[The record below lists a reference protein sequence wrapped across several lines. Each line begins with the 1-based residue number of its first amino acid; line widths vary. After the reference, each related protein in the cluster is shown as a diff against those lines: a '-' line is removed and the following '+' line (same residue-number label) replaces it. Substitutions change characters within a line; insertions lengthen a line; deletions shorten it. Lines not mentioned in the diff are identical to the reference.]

1 MRLPAFA
8 AAAALLLAGC
18 AGLPP
23 IDAATRAELA
33 PSGTLRV
40 GINYGNAV
48 LVQRNAA
55 TGELTGIAP
64 DLARELARRA
74 GLPLQMVP
82 FDAAG
87 RMADA
92 VRQGAWDVTFLA
104 VDPVRG
110 NDIAF
115 TAPYLEIEGA
125 YLVRDASPFRANEDV
140 DRPGVRIAVGA
151 KSAYD
156 LYLTRTIR
164 HATLVRVPTSA
175 GAIAEFASKGLEV
188 AAGVKQ
194 PVVEAS
200 SKMPGTRVLP
210 GRFMAIG
217 QASGVPKGRERAHR
231 YLAAFVEDVKASG
244 FVADAMARHGV
255 RGASVAPAADATPT
269 PAPTARAA
277 RRDPAPAASGTSP
290 AAALR

>member
-1 MRLPAFA
+1 MRIVLA
-8 AAAALLLAGC
+8 ALAALLVSAC
-18 AGLPP
+18 AVVPA
-23 IDAATRAELA
+23 IDDATKAELA
-33 PSGTLRV
+33 PSGTLRI

-64 DLARELARRA
+64 DLARELGRRS
-74 GLPLQMVP
+74 GLPVQLVP

-92 VRQGAWDVTFLA
+92 VKQGAWDVAFLA

-110 NDIAF
+110 NDIGF

-125 YLVRDASPFRANEDV
+125 YLVRNDSPFRTNEEV
-140 DRPGVRIAVGA
+140 DRPGVRISVGA

-156 LYLTRTIR
+156 LFLTREIKR
-164 HATLVRVPTSA
+164 ATLVRVPTSA
-175 GAIAEFASKGLEV
+175 AAIDEFLARGYEV

-194 PVVEAS
+194 PVQAAAAAN
-200 SKMPGTRVLP
+200 PGLRVLP

-217 QASGVPKGRERAHR
+217 QASGVPKGRERAR
-231 YLAAFVEDVKASG
+231 QYLAAFVEDVKASG
-244 FVADAMARHGV
+244 FVAASMERHGIK
-255 RGASVAPAADATPT
+255 GASVA
-269 PAPTARAA
+269 APSR
-277 RRDPAPAASGTSP
+277 P
-290 AAALR
+290 

>member
-1 MRLPAFA
+1 MRIVL
-8 AAAALLLAGC
+8 AALAAFLLSSC
-18 AGLPP
+18 AGVPA
-23 IDAATRAELA
+23 IDDVTRAELA
-33 PSGTLRV
+33 PSGTLRI

-64 DLARELARRA
+64 DLAREFARRA
-74 GLPLQMVP
+74 GVPFVLVP

-92 VRQGAWDVTFLA
+92 VKQGAWDVAFLA

-110 NDIAF
+110 NDIGF

-125 YLVRDASPFRANEDV
+125 YLVRDASPIRANEDV
-140 DRPGVRIAVGA
+140 DRPGVRISVGA

-156 LYLTRTIR
+156 LFLTREIR
-164 HATLVRVPTSA
+164 RATLVRVPTSA
-175 GAIAEFASKGLEV
+175 AAIDEFLAKGYEV

-194 PVVEAS
+194 PIQAAAAAT
-200 SKMPGTRVLP
+200 PGLRVLP

-217 QASGVPKGRERAHR
+217 QGSGVPKGRERAR
-231 YLAAFVEDVKASG
+231 QYLAAFIEDVKASG
-244 FVADAMARHGV
+244 FVAASMERHGIK
-255 RGASVAPAADATPT
+255 GASVAP
-269 PAPTARAA
+269 PARP
-277 RRDPAPAASGTSP
+277 
-290 AAALR
+290 